1 MIDFT
6 FLDQLKALGPD
17 RHERFRRVISRLL
30 SGEVVS
36 PGDDPLATPD
46 PDWRFLERHL
56 GIIDGYLR
64 IAGWQVDFMAQH
76 RMARAVHSGGS
87 HRVRFN
93 LLESLIACILRQV
106 YHEQMADGSRDSSC
120 EITAGDL
127 RERLAQAQRS
137 SVPQTRKNIAQSVR
151 RLRQYGLV
159 DVERGFAAED
169 DERITVSPLIEAVLS
184 SEEVGRFFARY
195 AHAGAELAAGS
206 RSAEEWDTDDTDVEE
221 APGDA

>member
-1 MIDFT
+1 M
-6 FLDQLKALGPD
+6 
-17 RHERFRRVISRLL
+17 RLL
-30 SGEVVS
+30 GGEVIS
-36 PGDDPLATPD
+36 PGDDPLAAPD
-46 PDWRFLERHL
+46 PDWRFLERYL

-64 IAGWQVDFMAQH
+64 VAGWQVDFMAQH
-76 RMARAVHSGGS
+76 RLARAVHSGGS

-137 SVPQTRKNIAQSVR
+137 SAPQTRKNIVQSVR

-184 SEEVGRFFARY
+184 ADEVGRFFARY
-195 AHAGAELAAGS
+195 ARAGAELDAGS
-206 RSAEEWDTDDTDVEE
+206 GSAAEGDTDGTDVEE
-221 APGDA
+221 ALEDA